1 RSEGL
6 LQFAKSYRMIN
17 KVDQPDFKEILMV
30 DLFEGIYQLLEPTML
45 QKGIDVDIILK
56 DTRLL
61 LSADR
66 NLIEQVLINLLLN
79 AIEAV
84 QGQQESYISISGIK
98 REEVIQ
104 IQITDNGK
112 GMSTEIQE
120 QIFTP
125 FFTTRK
131 SGTGV
136 GLTLSKQIM
145 LLHGGTIF
153 VDSEEGRG
161 SVFTLQFRN
170 N

>member
-136 GLTLSKQIM
+136 GLTLSKDRKSTRLNSSHVKI
-145 LLHGGTIF
+145 
-153 VDSEEGRG
+153 SYA
-161 SVFTLQFRN
+161 VFCLKKKRTKK
-170 N
+170 